1 MICTDNISC
10 AVKDFYGVK
19 CIFVKNA
26 FEPVEVFYIKKILTI
41 NIKFDIF
48 VI

>member
-1 MICTDNISC
+1 MDNISC

-26 FEPVEVFYIKKILTI
+26 FEPVEVFYIKK
-41 NIKFDIF
+41 DIDYKYK
-48 VI
+48 I